1 MHQKIP
7 TLLPKE
13 TYSYANK
20 GLLLCQKRPT
30 NTPKETWRARVAA
43 MGSMRLW
50 PPALSTLHSVSEVH
64 AVTWLGL
71 DIGFRLCPP
80 ALSTLHSVSEVHRHH
95 LESVKFRCGFR
106 LGVNLV

>member
-30 NTPKETWRARVAA
+30 NTQKETWRARVAA

-50 PPALSTLHSVSEVH
+50 
-64 AVTWLGL
+64 
-71 DIGFRLCPP
+71 PP